1 MSMSWRRPGGR
12 MLKIFN
18 EEIQDRIDLST
29 VFSTEELEQL
39 KRLAAS
45 AFAGLVDADVVEMV
59 PPEE

>member
-1 MSMSWRRPGGR
+1 

-45 AFAGLVDADVVEMV
+45 AFAGLVDADVVEIV